1 MNNMNLYKIVRR
13 IVIIPVVVP
22 FLIIIAIPMA
32 LAIALCEKDWEGFK
46 EECKRFFA
54 IFSI

>member
-1 MNNMNLYKIVRR
+1 MNLYKIVRR